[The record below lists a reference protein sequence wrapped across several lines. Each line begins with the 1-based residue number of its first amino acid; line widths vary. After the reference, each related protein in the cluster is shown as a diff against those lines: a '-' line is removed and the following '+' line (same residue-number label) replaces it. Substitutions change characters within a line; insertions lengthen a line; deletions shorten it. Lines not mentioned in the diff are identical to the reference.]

1 MVTHRPQRFTVAL
14 VFSLVALPA
23 TARPPHVTA
32 QACCLSQGL
41 RIAEQYRAAGIETRR
56 FTHAELWQAL
66 AVPLESPD
74 LTVHE
79 IGHSIHG
86 RALRAVTFGEGATK
100 VLLWS
105 QMHGNESTATMSLAD
120 IITFFAEATDN
131 GLRERLRRELTIVMV
146 PMLNPDGAQVFQR
159 ENAVGVDINRDA
171 RRLATPEARAL
182 KKLRDRFDPHFGFN
196 LHDQNARTL
205 AGEGGDQVAI
215 ALLPPA
221 ATEDRAHGP
230 IRARARYVAALLAE
244 LLEGEIPGRLAKYND
259 AFNPRAFGDL
269 MQAWG
274 TSTVLIESGALP
286 DDPEKQRLRAINV
299 AAILSTLEAMPTG
312 RFRGADTLSYE
323 GLPFNRRIANDIHLV
338 GGRVV
343 LGDHEPL
350 AVDIAL
356 RYDDP
361 VAGVGLRVG
370 EVGDLADAAA
380 LDTLD
385 VSGLFIH
392 LDTTSSD
399 FHDGGW
405 WLERGAPAALTVRL
419 SEAPDSEIMH
429 RFGEEQKQSN

>member
-1 MVTHRPQRFTVAL
+1 VTHRPSHISIAL
-14 VFSLVALPA
+14 AWSLLATPA
-23 TARPPHVTA
+23 VTHRANA
-32 QACCLSQGL
+32 QDCCLTQGL
-41 RIAEQYRAAGIETRR
+41 RIAEQYRATGIETRR

-66 AVPLESPD
+66 ATPLESPD
-74 LTVHE
+74 LTVQE
-79 IGHSIHG
+79 MGHSIHG
-86 RALRAVTFGEGATK
+86 RTIRAVTFGEGATK

-120 IITFFAEATDN
+120 IVTFFAEATDN
-131 GLRERLRRELTIVMV
+131 PLRERLRRELTIMMV

-182 KKLRDRFDPHFGFN
+182 KDLRDRFDPHFGFN

-205 AGEGGDQVAI
+205 AGEGGHQVAI

-221 ATEDRAHGP
+221 ATEDRAYGP

-244 LLEGEIPGRLAKYND
+244 LLAREIPARLAKYDD

-299 AAILSTLEAMPTG
+299 AVILSALEAMPTG
-312 RFRGADTLSYE
+312 RYRGADTLAYE
-323 GLPFNRRIANDIHLV
+323 TLPFNRRIASDIHLV
-338 GGRVV
+338 GGRVA

-361 VAGVGLRVG
+361 VAGVGLRIG

-392 LDTTSSD
+392 LDTASSG

-405 WLERGAPAALTVRL
+405 WLERGAPAALTVRRGADPS
-419 SEAPDSEIMH
+419 SEVLH
-429 RFGEEQKQSN
+429 RFVAGAKEPG